1 MSHVSFKEDDSPVKT
16 HPPKPQ
22 DSALTNSTRDTVNTK
37 LNNIIEPDPS
47 SVGSDDFQE
56 FESYQSQQIQ
66 KMGVPHSGTSDSIAE
81 GQFKGTPSMTSS
93 GYGSQ
98 AVSTLTLSSEDSLS
112 LRSNDDSEATRA
124 RKSGIEHASSGES
137 DGDEVAQVQSGRHMN
152 KHEINMNNDE
162 TGNKDDAKSLKSED
176 SQATLI
182 VEAETE
188 STDSFDSQK
197 EVEDVGVKMIDILN
211 VGGENKDKS
220 FDKKVKNED
229 NVFDNENKTKDSS
242 FDSKRL
248 ESTGFE
254 ADKID
259 QAEVEPD
266 KNRLE
271 LNVFETNVG
280 DKSEL
285 PVDKL
290 TVTEASKDVEKISL
304 STDSDE
310 DDEVIVPESLMLHIS
325 EEDLRENGQKEKS
338 KLEILNKEKLAKSQ
352 IGDKVDKGDNLKSLP
367 DQKESLS
374 KLDSDK
380 TVETAEGLS
389 RAESDRDTVLVK
401 TAANHGPVEKLDDD
415 FNSVS
420 AASHN
425 KMSDRHADVLE
436 AVDTSVASTDV
447 SIDAGNTNRL
457 PSTSDSSS
465 MGSRGVLGSDSID
478 PYSLEAMDELERL
491 AAECGE
497 DNSEFL
503 SMDEKFD
510 SSSVSQGNKSV
521 TEDEKARLDES
532 LGAYGHTIP
541 KSQSTPKGVK
551 DSPRPLS
558 CIGLSQKEIN
568 EAFHKATSRLSGDFS
583 DTVSG
588 KVLVTQGD
596 NSILI
601 NSRVSDRFGSCI

>member
-1 MSHVSFKEDDSPVKT
+1 MSDVSFKEDDSPVKT

-22 DSALTNSTRDTVNTK
+22 DSALTNTTRDTVNTK

-137 DGDEVAQVQSGRHMN
+137 DGDDVAQVQSGRNMN

-162 TGNKDDAKSLKSED
+162 TVNKDDAKSLKSED

-197 EVEDVGVKMIDILN
+197 EVEDVGVKMIDILK

-220 FDKKVKNED
+220 FDDKD
-229 NVFDNENKTKDSS
+229 RNENIS

-254 ADKID
+254 AGKDS
-259 QAEVEPD
+259 QAAVETD

-271 LNVFETNVG
+271 SNVFEMSVG
-280 DKSEL
+280 DKSEQE
-285 PVDKL
+285 VDRL
-290 TVTEASKDVEKISL
+290 TVNEVTKDVEKISL

-325 EEDLRENGQKEKS
+325 EEDLRENGQKEDG
-338 KLEILNKEKLAKSQ
+338 KLEIHSNENVTKAQ
-352 IGDKVDKGDNLKSLP
+352 TGDKVVKGDNLKSLP

-380 TVETAEGLS
+380 TVETAEDLS
-389 RAESDRDTVLVK
+389 RTESDRDTGLVK
-401 TAANHGPVEKLDDD
+401 TAVGHGPVEKLDDD
-415 FNSVS
+415 VNSVS

-447 SIDAGNTNRL
+447 SVDVSNTNRL
-457 PSTSDSSS
+457 PSNSDSSS

-583 DTVSG
+583 DTLSG
-588 KVLVTQGD
+588 KVLVTLGENFDQ
-596 NSILI
+596 
-601 NSRVSDRFGSCI
+601 